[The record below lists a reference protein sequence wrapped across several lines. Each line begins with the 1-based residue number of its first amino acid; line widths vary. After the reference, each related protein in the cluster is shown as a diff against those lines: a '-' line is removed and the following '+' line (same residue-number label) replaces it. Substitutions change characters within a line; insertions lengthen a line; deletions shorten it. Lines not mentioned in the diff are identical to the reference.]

1 MKMILSHIGKAACL
15 LTSLLFIPAMSV
27 KAQDPQGLTPEML
40 LPQFSNLSPEAASLG
55 KFGTYNVSEYSGSPN
70 IRIPL
75 FTIQSGDVS
84 IPVEL
89 YYDASGIKVEQDA
102 TFVGLGWNLSYGGCI
117 SHIVC
122 GDDDYKEENPF
133 PMPQHFFDNY
143 ISSMPKN
150 NSLSFPLHAYRYAT
164 RMRTSAGGNVM
175 ALCDP
180 VDRDDYHLHEGMT
193 RGFYVPDIFE
203 ASFCGQH
210 VSFIIDKKDNNKIV
224 IVSNNSKKYKIEY
237 VEGTSYAHYPSTI
250 KITDDKGITYQF
262 EGFAEFDYS
271 SPDSY
276 YLTKVYGPDG
286 VSGKSAITYEYE
298 SLNCY
303 SGIRNSRNGYREIYT
318 VGKLI
323 DEGFYTGMTDLEP
336 YTDPF
341 LFSVVYADND
351 PRQKVYPSKITTAT
365 ETVTFSRQSRSDL
378 DGVYAISGIQV
389 KSKSG
394 TNTDKV
400 SFSYGYFEE
409 DNSSSNIH
417 GYTRKR
423 LKLNSVTVNS
433 KKYQMEYDGSKL
445 PLFDSTSK
453 DYWGYYNGVGNTK
466 NLCGTPKFMVENNAV
481 SIVEYLG
488 DANRYASESLCKV
501 GMLKKIT
508 YPTGGYTTFEFEAN
522 HFDDQYY
529 YPDASKT
536 QTLKP
541 TTVTDYELNVYGAY
555 GPRTQSTTFSIG
567 KEGLYQFRATL
578 STTNGTT
585 DVSTVTLK
593 NASTGKVIKEATV
606 SNGNLLYETYD
617 VMLPKGNYTMEATIT
632 IKATGYTTT
641 ANCVL
646 LHEEMSA
653 TADPGE
659 AKGGASVGGG
669 LRIKSVKNYDSSG
682 SFLNGTEYEYR
693 GGKLLKPTV
702 KVEWLNLDF
711 SYVSDY
717 GHGDERLPR
726 MTYIYTNAEPSYLH
740 ACSVDVPATVGYS
753 KVIRKEVDGSNK
765 VVRKTELEFHNC
777 GYETVEPINKLTRNY
792 MYHFSNGHLNGK
804 VKSETVY
811 SENGKK
817 QYRTDYT
824 YDIAE
829 QTSVVFQ
836 KCVPSFF
843 HGLFVQRIQY
853 DVALFYKYVT
863 LCYLSKKN
871 ETFYDINGSNPWSRQ
886 TDFTYDSSNY
896 QVSEQTVSD
905 GLNTQKTKYW
915 YPSTSGNK
923 SAGLSNLTS
932 KNCLSEVTAIDQYRN
947 SKYIGGSRYDYTANN
962 NLPVVSKCYSILPNS
977 NLVTQMTVTGYD
989 GKGNIRE
996 YKLQDGTPVTIIGS
1010 YNRQHPVLEIVG
1022 STYTEVKGKAAA
1034 VTNLESASSVSYDT
1048 LKSVYNSIKTG
1059 LPNAHVTAYMY
1070 SPWHGVSR
1078 IIAPNG
1084 HDVTYSYDNSG
1095 RLEKIGDPQGITQK
1109 YQYNYKI
1116 K

>member
-1 MKMILSHIGKAACL
+1 MILSHIGKAACL

-27 KAQDPQGLTPEML
+27 KAQDLQTLTQELL
-40 LPQFSNLSPEAASLG
+40 LPKFSDMTPEAASLG
-55 KFGTYNVSEYSGSPN
+55 KYGTFNASEYSGSPN

-75 FTIQSGDVS
+75 FTIQSGSVS

-122 GDDDYKEENPF
+122 GYDDFLESSLNPSYFRDYYANIPT
-133 PMPQHFFDNY
+133 
-143 ISSMPKN
+143 SSMPTDT
-150 NSLSFPLHAYRYAT
+150 LMHYYRYMTPFGLYSTLPPEAKD
-164 RMRTSAGGNVM
+164 AV
-175 ALCDP
+175 
-180 VDRDDYHLHEGMT
+180 LHNDIARE
-193 RGFYVPDIFE
+193 RYQPDVFQ

-210 VSFIIDKKDNNKIV
+210 VSFVMETQNPSKIIIL
-224 IVSNNSKKYKIEY
+224 SNNAQKYKIE
-237 VEGTSYAHYPSTI
+237 VELTAVYPKSF
-250 KITDDKGITYQF
+250 KITDDKGITYLF
-262 EGFAEFDYS
+262 EPYSVFDFS
-271 SPDSY
+271 DSY
-276 YLTKVYGPDG
+276 YLTKIYGPDG
-286 VSGKSAITYEYE
+286 TSGKNVISYEYRDFSSNLAASRPSFRTVQSIGE
-298 SLNCY
+298 MAEGGYYLGPLDAQMDALLGTHTSFARLA
-303 SGIRNSRNGYREIYT
+303 SDRNGR
-318 VGKLI
+318 
-323 DEGFYTGMTDLEP
+323 
-336 YTDPF
+336 
-341 LFSVVYADND
+341 A
-351 PRQKVYPSKITTAT
+351 RKVYPLRITTAT
-365 ETVTFSRQSRSDL
+365 EIVEFSMQARSDL
-378 DGVYAISGIQV
+378 KGDSAISAIQV
-389 KSKSG
+389 KSKNG
-394 TNTDKV
+394 TKLDKV

-417 GYTRKR
+417 DYTRKR

-445 PLFDSTSK
+445 PVFDSTSK
-453 DYWGYYNGVGNTK
+453 DYWGYYNGASNGQD
-466 NLCGTPKFMVENNAV
+466 LCGTPKFLLDHNAV
-481 SIVEYLG
+481 KITKYLG
-488 DANRYASESLCKV
+488 EANRYASESLCKV

-508 YPTGGYTTFEFEAN
+508 YPTGGYTCYDYEAN
-522 HFDDQYY
+522 HFDDHQYY
-529 YPDASKT
+529 YPDANKF
-536 QTLKP
+536 QALKP
-541 TTVTDYELNVYGAY
+541 TTVKDDELRVYGAY
-555 GPRTQSTTFSIG
+555 GPRTQSKTFSLQKDG
-567 KEGLYQFRATL
+567 KYQFRATL
-578 STTNGTT
+578 STTSGTT

-617 VMLPKGNYTMEATIT
+617 VTLPKGSYTMEATIT
-632 IKATGYTTT
+632 IKATGYATT
-641 ANCVL
+641 ATCEL
-646 LHEEMSA
+646 FHEKELSV
-653 TADPGE
+653 TVESGE
-659 AKGGASVGGG
+659 AKGGVSVGGG
-669 LRIKSVKNYDSSG
+669 LRIKNVKNYDSNG
-682 SFLNGTEYEYR
+682 TFLNGTEYEYR
-693 GGKLLKPTV
+693 GGKLLSPTV
-702 KVEWLNLDF
+702 RMERRHID
-711 SYVSDY
+711 VSIWHFMCIGADPHELEY
-717 GHGDERLPR
+717 RDENIEL
-726 MTYIYTNAEPSYLH
+726 YFYYAHSEPSYLY
-740 ACSVDVPATVGYS
+740 ACTVDVPATVGYS

-765 VVRKTELEFHNC
+765 VVRKTELDFHNY
-777 GYETVEPINKLTRNY
+777 GYESDERINQLV
-792 MYHFSNGHLNGK
+792 SNSMFCCTYGHLNGK
-804 VKSETVY
+804 LENETVY
-811 SENGKK
+811 SESGKRLYVASYTYGKK
-817 QYRTDYT
+817 RHTIVNYP
-824 YDIAE
+824 
-829 QTSVVFQ
+829 V
-836 KCVPSFF
+836 CVPNFLPIVPQDSY
-843 HGLFVQRIQY
+843 HYYRY
-853 DVALFYKYVT
+853 DVALFRKNVIW
-863 LCYLSKKN
+863 CYLTRKN

-977 NLVTQMTVTGYD
+977 NTVAQMTVTGYD

-996 YKLQDGTPVTIIGS
+996 YKLQDGTPVTIIWS

-1109 YQYNYKI
+1109 YQYNYKV